1 MFGVASAVW
10 GRVSR
15 ILETSLCWLVLLVVT
30 ACARSPFTGRRSL
43 QLFPAGQLEEMAAA
57 EYREFLE
64 QNEVS
69 EDPAVVE
76 PVRRTGERLALAAQV
91 ALEGEGSPELLE
103 GYEWEFNVI
112 ESKEAN
118 AFVLPGGKV
127 VVFSGLLPITRD
139 EDGLAIVLGHEMAH
153 SIAEHGNERLSQLMT
168 AQLGGVALDVAL
180 QNYPAQMRQLF
191 MTAYGVGA
199 NVGVLLPYSRAQESE
214 ADEIGL
220 YLAAIA
226 GYEPRAAAPFW
237 ERLSQLGGPSP
248 PEFLSTH
255 PDPENRAKELREL
268 VPRALEYRERYG
280 PELQRRLRSGQ
291 RKAGRFVLE
300 RYESA
305 HGVGSETPVSTS
317 LATRT

>member
-1 MFGVASAVW
+1 M
-10 GRVSR
+10 SR
-15 ILETSLCWLVLLVVT
+15 IFEALGWRVVGWVVLFAVT

-43 QLFPAGQLEEMAAA
+43 QLFPPGQLEEMAAG

-69 EDPAVVE
+69 KDPAVVD

-91 ALEGEGSPELLE
+91 ALEGEDSGELLD
-103 GYEWEFNVI
+103 GYEWEFNVV
-112 ESKEAN
+112 EREEAN

-153 SIAEHGNERLSQLMT
+153 AIAEHGNERLSQLMA

-180 QNYPAQMRQLF
+180 RNHPAQLRQLF
-191 MTAYGVGA
+191 LTAYGVGA

-226 GYEPRAAAPFW
+226 GYEPRAAVPFW
-237 ERLSQLGGPSP
+237 RRLAKVGGPSP

-255 PDPENRAKELREL
+255 PDPENRAEELSRL
-268 VPRALEYRERYG
+268 VPRALEYRKRFG
-280 PELQRRLRSGQ
+280 PEFQRRLRSQKGA
-291 RKAGRFVLE
+291 AGFGLDGFPF
-300 RYESA
+300 A
-305 HGVGSETPVSTS
+305 HGASSVTPVITS
-317 LATRT
+317 SATRT